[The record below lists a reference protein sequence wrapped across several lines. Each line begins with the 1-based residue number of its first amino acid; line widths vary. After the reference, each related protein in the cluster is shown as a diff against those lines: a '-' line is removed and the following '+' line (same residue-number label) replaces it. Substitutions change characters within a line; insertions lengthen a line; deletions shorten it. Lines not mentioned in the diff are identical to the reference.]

1 MKKRWMKKAAASALM
16 AVMAVSLIGCGSVK
30 MTTKDTEDSTRD
42 TTVKMLS
49 SSDVVGKE
57 TNEKLETIQGILDKN
72 FYFEE
77 DEQEKQDGIIK
88 GYMEGLDDPYSVY
101 YTAEEYA
108 SFMEDTEG
116 EYVGVGVQVS
126 QAADTKTITIT
137 KVFDGPAKDA
147 GIEEE
152 DIITKVNGEDISDQD
167 LDTVVDK
174 IRGEEGT
181 DVTITIYRATD
192 AKDHE
197 YTMPR
202 KKVENPTVEYKMLDN
217 NIGYVEVSSFYEVTA
232 DQYIAAVKDLESQ
245 GMEGLIVDLR
255 NNGGG
260 LLDIAVKMLDYM
272 LQEGKIV
279 YTKDKD
285 GNIIDEYNSTDDEQF
300 TKPLAVL
307 VNGYSASASEIFA
320 GAIKDYGIGTLVGTN
335 TFGKGIVQ
343 RMFPLDDGSAIK
355 VTIAKYFTP
364 KGNDIHKVGIKPD
377 VEVELDTDAY
387 RESKGEKDNQL
398 QSAIDNILEKLGK
411 KTADSTEDSS
421 TEDTAD
427 SKDEKADSNDDS
439 TESSTTET
447 GTSEN

>member
-1 MKKRWMKKAAASALM
+1 MKKKWMKKTAASALM
-16 AVMAVSLIGCGSVK
+16 TVMAVSLIGCGSVK
-30 MTTKDTEDSTRD
+30 MTKDTEESTRD

-57 TNEKLETIQGILDKN
+57 TNDKLETIQGILDKN

-101 YTAEEYA
+101 YTQEEYA

-137 KVFDGPAKDA
+137 KVFEGPAQDA

-152 DIITKVNGEDISDQD
+152 DIITKVDGEDISDQD

-181 DVTITIYRATD
+181 EVTLTIYRSTD
-192 AKDHE
+192 AKDYE
-197 YTMPR
+197 YTMKR
-202 KKVENPTVEYKMLDN
+202 KKVENPTVDYKMLDN
-217 NIGYVEVSSFYEVTA
+217 NIGYIEVTSFYEVTA
-232 DQYIAAVKDLESQ
+232 EQYIAAVKDLESQ

-255 NNGGG
+255 SNGGG
-260 LLDIAVKMLDYM
+260 LLDIAVEMLDFM
-272 LQEGKIV
+272 LPEGKIV

-285 GNIIDEYNSTDDEQF
+285 GNIIDEYNSTADEQF

-377 VEVELDTDAY
+377 IEVELDADAY
-387 RESKGEKDNQL
+387 KESKGEKDNQL
-398 QSAIDNILEKLGK
+398 QAAVDNILEKLGK
-411 KTADSTEDSS
+411 KTADSTEAGNGDTQVGDSS
-421 TEDTAD
+421 QE
-427 SKDEKADSNDDS
+427 
-439 TESSTTET
+439 ESVAGDATET
-447 GTSEN
+447 SSEEE